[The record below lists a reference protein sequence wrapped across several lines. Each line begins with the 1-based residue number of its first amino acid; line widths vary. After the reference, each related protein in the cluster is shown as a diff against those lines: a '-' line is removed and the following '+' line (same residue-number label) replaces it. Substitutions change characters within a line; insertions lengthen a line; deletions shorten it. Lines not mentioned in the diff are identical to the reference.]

1 MPIFTFNISKDTLDK
16 KFSQNILYILV
27 SFASS
32 FIYMHSCER
41 KKSLLFTVAMQNVI
55 KNINEEWFEGQGQN

>member
-32 FIYMHSCER
+32 FIYMHGYER